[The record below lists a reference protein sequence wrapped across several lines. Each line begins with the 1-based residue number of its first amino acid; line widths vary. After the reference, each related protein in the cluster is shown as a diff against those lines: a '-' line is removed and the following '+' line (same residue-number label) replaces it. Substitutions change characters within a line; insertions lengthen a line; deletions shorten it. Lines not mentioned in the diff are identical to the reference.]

1 MKNVT
6 FKLQWLLF
14 EQIFGAKYSNTWSQ
28 CKQMTQIALST
39 NYRFI
44 EYKFTRKES
53 IAHIWETKIILPI
66 L

>member
-44 EYKFTRKES
+44 EYKLVFSTLEHYRNLREKK
-53 IAHIWETKIILPI
+53 A
-66 L
+66 